1 MNEQEYKQLQLAER
15 RRHVAGAT
23 RVSETESESLSTQAA
38 EVTATPEAVKD
49 AEVSRQAMRE
59 RIAQMRSRGVE
70 WVRPT
75 DLIARHTGLLA
86 GRGIDVT
93 AEQSRRA
100 RAPFEASAQL
110 IAERARHLPSLSAF
124 GRRGTADQGRSRS
137 GIGMR

>member
-1 MNEQEYKQLQLAER
+1 MNEQEYEQLQLAER

-100 RAPFEASAQL
+100 GRRSK
-110 IAERARHLPSLSAF
+110 RARN
-124 GRRGTADQGRSRS
+124 
-137 GIGMR
+137 